1 MNWAD
6 RRFRVAA
13 RVALVA
19 VIAAAV
25 VILAGGGSAFWLCLP
40 AVLLA
45 CAYPRTRAGMM
56 LGAAVVVACAAAPAL
71 ASEGSRPLPS
81 AALLVVVPAGIVAV
95 FVVVRERLE
104 REIHRLHRFAYA
116 DPLTGTA
123 NRRCMVERIN
133 YEVAR
138 HSRSRGSFTILMLDL
153 DGFKRLNDR
162 FGHGAGDELLCD
174 VAGAIKE
181 VIRAQDTVARFG
193 GDEFVVLAPETDA
206 QGARR
211 LTARIAQAIGTVT
224 AGVDGLS
231 ASSGAAV
238 FPEDGR
244 SALSL
249 LDAADQ
255 RLLQVK
261 RTRGAVRQQD
271 AA

>member
-13 RVALVA
+13 HVALVA
-19 VIAAAV
+19 VMAAAV

-45 CAYPRTRAGMM
+45 CAYPRTRGGMM

-193 GDEFVVLAPETDA
+193 GDEFAVLAPETDA